1 MKKLHTNQKR
11 LLDLLLK
18 NQANPLSIREIQDI
32 LSLSSTSV
40 VAHHLKQLERKG
52 YMQRNP
58 ANPRDYKIITDPDN
72 TDVGYVNV
80 YGMAQCGP
88 NGTLLD
94 GNPIERIPFAKKLI
108 TFPLEQVFIVAA
120 KGDSMQPKIKE
131 RDLVVAKMQS
141 GADSGSVIV
150 GVHNSKVLIKQY
162 HITKE
167 GIILTSYNPNYPP
180 IRVVRDEDLIIEG
193 VVKSVISYG

>member
-1 MKKLHTNQKR
+1 MKRLHEKQKKL
-11 LLDLLLK
+11 LELLLK
-18 NQANPLSIREIQDI
+18 NQADPLSIREIQEM
-32 LSLSSTSV
+32 LSISSTSV

-52 YMQRNP
+52 YIFRDP
-58 ANPRDYKIITDPDN
+58 SNPRDYKIISDPNDSEI
-72 TDVGYVNV
+72 GYVNV

-88 NGTLLD
+88 NGTILD
-94 GNPIERIPFAKKLI
+94 GHPLERLPFAKKLI

-141 GADSGSVIV
+141 GADSGALIV

-162 HITKE
+162 HLTRD
-167 GIILTSYNPNYPP
+167 GIILTSFNPKYQP
-180 IRVVRDEDLIIEG
+180 IRVVNEEDLIIEG
-193 VVKSVISYG
+193 VVKSVISYS

>member
-1 MKKLHTNQKR
+1 MKRLHTNQKR
-11 LLDLLLK
+11 MLELLLK
-18 NQANPLSIREIQDI
+18 NQAYPLSIREIQEA
-32 LSLSSTSV
+32 LSISSTSV

-52 YMQRNP
+52 YLSRDP
-58 ANPRDYKIITDPDN
+58 ANPRDYKIIADPD
-72 TDVGYVNV
+72 DSDIFYANV

-88 NGTLLD
+88 NGTILD
-94 GNPIERIPFAKKLI
+94 GHPLERLPFAKRLI

-120 KGDSMQPKIKE
+120 KGDSMEPKIKE

-141 GADSGSVIV
+141 GADTGSIIV

-167 GIILTSYNPNYPP
+167 GIILTSYNPKYAP
-180 IRVVRDEDLIIEG
+180 IRVVREEDLIIEG
-193 VVKSVISYG
+193 IVKSVISYA